1 MKQLCKWSFLCF
13 VLLLLA
19 GCTRSDGEQELQG
32 TLLVW
37 HMWPEAHGDM
47 LTTSL
52 NSFSEVNP
60 GVAIVSEYVPEDEL
74 LDRFTD
80 QAEAGLGPDLI
91 VGVTPAMVREL
102 AGRNLLVDLARYEPD
117 VSDLPSRTVDAMR
130 AREAL
135 YGLPIAAYTQVLFY
149 NRKSADQA
157 PQTLPEVLD
166 VARAGHIFAFPT
178 GFQHSFWGIRGF
190 GGEIAMDG
198 SQISITDGVSEW
210 LQWLQRAQKEPN
222 MILSDDSEE
231 LYALFADG
239 RATFYIGESIRLP
252 QLRERLGEDVV
263 GVAFLPLNAGPESA
277 EADGT
282 APPVGDLYGAS
293 QPPGAF
299 LELEVAALS
308 RISARK
314 KLALQLV
321 LFLANPV
328 HQRRLAS
335 SDLGHVPINQRVRY
349 DHRLSASETTIVRQ
363 STTAII
369 VPLPDIAILERLSA
383 IADGVYAQVLEGVL
397 DPEEA
402 VLRIQEEL
410 RLENE
415 AGITDLLT
423 LAGEGQTERTSP

>member
-1 MKQLCKWSFLCF
+1 
-13 VLLLLA
+13 
-19 GCTRSDGEQELQG
+19 
-32 TLLVW
+32 
-37 HMWPEAHGDM
+37 MWPDAHGDM

-80 QAEAGLGPDLI
+80 QAAAGLGPDLI

-117 VSDLPSRTVDAMR
+117 VPDLPTRTVNAMR
-130 AREAL
+130 VREAL

-149 NRKSADQA
+149 NKKNADRA

-166 VARAGHIFAFPT
+166 VARSGQIFAFPA

-190 GGEIAMDG
+190 GGEIVMDG
-198 SQISITDGVSEW
+198 SQVSITDGVSEW

-231 LYALFADG
+231 LYALFASG

-252 QLRERLGEDVV
+252 QLRERLGDDVV

-277 EADGT
+277 EAGGE

-363 STTAII
+363 STTAVI
-369 VPLPDIAILERLSA
+369 VALPDIAVLEQLSG

-397 DPEEA
+397 EPEEA
-402 VLRIQEEL
+402 VSQIQDEL
-410 RLENE
+410 RLEDE
-415 AGITDLLT
+415 AGIADLLT
-423 LAGEGQTERTSP
+423 IDGEGQAEP